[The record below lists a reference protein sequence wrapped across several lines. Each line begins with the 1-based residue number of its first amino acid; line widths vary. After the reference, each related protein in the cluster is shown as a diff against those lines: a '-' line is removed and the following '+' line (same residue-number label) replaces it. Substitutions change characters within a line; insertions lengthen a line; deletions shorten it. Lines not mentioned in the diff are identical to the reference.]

1 MNVKNCNNRAK
12 RFDAKNTSRIWFVC
26 FSQTHPFH
34 YLFLS
39 PLSHSAF
46 DCFEC
51 LFFAS
56 RVSSADKINCQ
67 CLSQCQKLY
76 WEHNI
81 CYWTYTMCM
90 LDFFFVQLCLQNW
103 LHMFGQCSTIHN
115 SYSFGSGSAWER
127 YVSWF
132 LKVLSMSVWR
142 IFRDK
147 TLPKNSIH
155 IFFLLSF

>member
-1 MNVKNCNNRAK
+1 ML
-12 RFDAKNTSRIWFVC
+12 RIATIGQKDSKQRIQAEYGSFVSLKLIL
-26 FSQTHPFH
+26 FTI
-34 YLFLS
+34 YLS
-39 PLSHSAF
+39 PPLSHSAF
-46 DCFEC
+46 NCFEC

-155 IFFLLSF
+155 IFLLLSS